1 MKIETLTN
9 EQRIVLKNI
18 QDSIPKEWTDKVTR
32 REDIAPATKEILE
45 RAIEDP
51 EVEEQFKKEARLIL
65 QSGYLNQQIDVE
77 QQDVAELIS
86 AYTELEIIKAVVL
99 KRLPPL
105 KNKRNYEVALKRFN
119 KLKQKYETRSN
130 K

>member
-1 MKIETLTN
+1 MKIEQFTD
-9 EQRIVLKNI
+9 EQRRVLKSI
-18 QDSIPKEWTDKVTR
+18 QDSIPKEWVDKVTK

-45 RAIEDP
+45 RAIKDP
-51 EVEEQFKKEARLIL
+51 EVDEQFKKEAKLVL
-65 QSGYLNQQIDVE
+65 ESGVLNQQIDVE
-77 QQDVAELIS
+77 QQDIADLIDS
-86 AYTELEIIKAVVL
+86 YVEVEIIKAVVL

-105 KNKRNYEVALKRFN
+105 KKKKNYEVALKRFN